1 MQTFSIKPDLTQNDN
16 CDSDAYGF
24 FCDLEA
30 QEDRV
35 EFYVISKTTHYEV
48 RRKSDNRPKI
58 NGVQRTNI
66 INLSSAKSS
75 TEELEFIAES
85 SKRERSKRAMLSFVV
100 DFPRRACHSL
110 FMCCATM
117 SCVYFILT
125 LPDNKQ

>member
-1 MQTFSIKPDLTQNDN
+1 MQTCSIKPDLTQNDN

-30 QEDRV
+30 QEDSV
-35 EFYVISKTTHYEV
+35 EYYVITKTTHYEV
-48 RRKSDNRPKI
+48 RRKSVRPII
-58 NGVQRTNI
+58 NGEPRTHVI
-66 INLSSAKSS
+66 HLSSAKSS

-117 SCVYFILT
+117 SCVYFMLT